1 MQTTS
6 LENVDFYVDEDFA
19 VVYVEAT
26 PQQTPREDIREEIT
40 NVALELLPY
49 ATDTIQVQKP
59 LDGRLQHIEKPHSP
73 AFLPHTLPN
82 TSIPYPLSLPPP
94 EALNSMDI
102 EPITTK
108 ENTPGPL
115 LEETDQKIGVENRNC
130 CDFFQC
136 FFKKKGLNSTKKI

>member
-73 AFLPHTLPN
+73 AFLPQTVPN
-82 TSIPYPLSLPPP
+82 TSIIYPLSVPPP
-94 EALNSMDI
+94 RSFEFHGYRAYNYKRKY
-102 EPITTK
+102 TR
-108 ENTPGPL
+108 TPFG
-115 LEETDQKIGVENRNC
+115 GNRPKNRGR
-130 CDFFQC
+130 
-136 FFKKKGLNSTKKI
+136 K